1 MSTAHPQQRRTQAE
15 RRAETRR
22 VLVAAAQELF
32 GQHGY
37 AAVGTEQ
44 IVRAAGVTRGAL
56 YHLFADKSAL
66 FAAVLEEVE
75 ADIATRMFAA
85 VDGIDPDD
93 TATLLLAGADA
104 FLDACAE
111 PATQQIVLI
120 DGPSVLGWAA
130 WREICLRNSV
140 GLVSALL
147 ADGIQRGT
155 IPAQPIDA
163 LTHLLIGAV
172 DEAALYIADHAEPRQ
187 ARSDV
192 RQVVGRLVAVVLQ
205 V

>member
-1 MSTAHPQQRRTQAE
+1 MSTAHPQPRRTQAE
-15 RRAETRR
+15 RRTETRR
-22 VLVAAAQELF
+22 VLLAAAQDLF

-44 IVRAAGVTRGAL
+44 VVRAAGVTRGAL
-56 YHLFADKSAL
+56 YHLFTDKSAL
-66 FAAVLEEVE
+66 FAAVVEAVE
-75 ADIATRMFAA
+75 ADIATRMMEA
-85 VDGIDPDD
+85 VAGIDPDD
-93 TATLLLAGADA
+93 TTTLLLAGADA

-130 WREICLRNSV
+130 WRQICLRNSV

-147 ADGIQRGT
+147 ADGIERGT
-155 IPAQPIDA
+155 IPAQPVDA
-163 LTHLLIGAV
+163 LTHVLIGAV
-172 DEAALYIADHAEPRQ
+172 DEAALYIAGHPDPQQ

-192 RQVVGRLVAVVLQ
+192 RQVLERLVAGVQ
-205 V
+205 QE